1 MPTRPHHE
9 RKETPITVT
18 CPKCHN
24 LGSGCSL
31 CVRGRVTLS
40 TKKCYRKRPDRKQEE
55 QPRPDTPAGGF
66 FLPGGSGRR
75 L

>member
-1 MPTRPHHE
+1 MPIEPHHDRE
-9 RKETPITVT
+9 ENSITVT

-24 LGSGCSL
+24 YGSGCSL

-40 TKKCYRKRPDRKQEE
+40 VKKRYRRLSDRRQEE
-55 QPRPDTPAGGF
+55 QPCPDSPPGGF
-66 FLPGGSGRR
+66 FSRGGSGRR